1 MGQIELHRLS
11 SISASIV
18 GGTQQHVRRRRRDI
32 ARDTDASFLVS
43 IQMSAR
49 SLITQSGRQARLR
62 PGDLAL
68 YSSTDPYS
76 LNVPDDFS
84 QMVVQ
89 IPREKLLA
97 RLPNADLLTGSRVDG
112 RSEIARLARDSISQ
126 LIDAGDRLNGIALS
140 CLQDAVIDL
149 IAGGLASL
157 DNAPVSLSEP
167 EQLMLLRSRA
177 HIEDHLADPELGR
190 ESLASAMGMSVRR
203 LSEIFQKQGQ
213 PIATTI
219 RDMRLQKIAAEMLD
233 PRNRHRSIGELA
245 TKWGI
250 YNLPQFS
257 RAFRARFDM
266 TPRDYRRMQFPI

>member
-11 SISASIV
+11 NISASIV
-18 GGTQQHVRRRRRDI
+18 GGTQQYVRRRRRDI

-49 SLITQSGRQARLR
+49 SVISQGGRQARLL

-68 YSSTDPYS
+68 YSSTDPYT
-76 LNVPDDFS
+76 LNMPDDFS

-89 IPREKLLA
+89 IPRRDLLA

-112 RSEIARLARDSISQ
+112 QTEIARLARGSISQ
-126 LIDAGDRLNGIALS
+126 LIDAGDRLNDIALR
-140 CLQDAVIDL
+140 CLQDAVTDL

-157 DNAPVSLSEP
+157 DNAPVSLGEP
-167 EQLMLLRSRA
+167 DQLTLLRARA
-177 HIEDHLADPELGR
+177 HIEDRLSDPELNR
-190 ESLASAMGMSVRR
+190 ETLASAMGMSVRR

-213 PIATTI
+213 PIAATI
-219 RDMRLQKIAAEMLD
+219 REMRLQKIAAEMLD
-233 PRNRHRSIGELA
+233 PRNRNRSIGELA
-245 TKWGI
+245 MKWGI

-257 RAFRARFDM
+257 RAFRACFDT
-266 TPRDYRRMQFPI
+266 TPRDYRRTHLSI

>member
-18 GGTQQHVRRRRRDI
+18 CGTQQHVRRRRRDI

-49 SLITQSGRQARLR
+49 SLITQSGRQARLL

-76 LNVPDDFS
+76 LNMPDDFS

-89 IPREKLLA
+89 IPREKLVA

-126 LIDAGDRLNGIALS
+126 LLDAGDRLNDIALS

-157 DNAPVSLSEP
+157 DNGPISLSEP
-167 EQLMLLRSRA
+167 DQLMLLRARA
-177 HIEDHLADPELGR
+177 YIEDHLADAELNR
-190 ESLASAMGMSVRR
+190 ETLASAMGMSVRR

-213 PIATTI
+213 PIAATI

-245 TKWGI
+245 MKWGI

-266 TPRDYRRMQFPI
+266 TPRVYRRMQFPI